1 MRRRIMCCRGRDG
14 AMEIRQLRRAELA
27 DAARVVRGAFAT
39 VAAEFGLT
47 QENCPTNGAFLPEGR
62 LEAQFD
68 AGVRMAG
75 AFDGDVMIGFAALDL
90 SDAEKPELEK
100 LAVLPQSRHQGAGK
114 LLVGWAAEQARAA
127 GAAHRHHRGKRA
139 AARVVRGAGLCA
151 HRHAGVCASALH
163 GGVHGTAHLAQG
175 VEEGIAPLLFFMD
188 RRAVGTGTADRRQ
201 ELFFRQIRPM
211 GRIRKR

>member
-1 MRRRIMCCRGRDG
+1 
-14 AMEIRQLRRAELA
+14 MEIRQLKREELGE
-27 DAARVVRGAFAT
+27 AARVVRGAFAT

-47 QENCPTNGAFLPEGR
+47 EENCPTNGAFLPEGR

-100 LAVLPQSRHQGAGK
+100 LSVLPQSRHQGAGK

-127 GAAHRHHRGKRA
+127 GAAALRIGIIEENVRLHAWYEGLGFAHTGT
-139 AARVVRGAGLCA
+139 RVF
-151 HRHAGVCASALH
+151 
-163 GGVHGTAHLAQG
+163 AHLPFTVG
-175 VEEGIAPLLFFMD
+175 FM
-188 RRAVGTGTADRRQ
+188 
-201 ELFFRQIRPM
+201 ELPI
-211 GRIRKR
+211 

>member
-1 MRRRIMCCRGRDG
+1 
-14 AMEIRQLRRAELA
+14 MEIRQLKREELGE
-27 DAARVVRGAFAT
+27 AARVVRGAFAT

-47 QENCPTNGAFLPEGR
+47 EENCPTNGAFLPEGR

-100 LAVLPQSRHQGAGK
+100 LSVLPQSRHQGAGK

-127 GAAHRHHRGKRA
+127 GAAALRIGIIEENVRLRA
-139 AARVVRGAGLCA
+139 WYEGLGFVHTGTRVF
-151 HRHAGVCASALH
+151 
-163 GGVHGTAHLAQG
+163 AHLPFTVG
-175 VEEGIAPLLFFMD
+175 FM
-188 RRAVGTGTADRRQ
+188 
-201 ELFFRQIRPM
+201 ELPI
-211 GRIRKR
+211 

>member
-1 MRRRIMCCRGRDG
+1 
-14 AMEIRQLRRAELA
+14 MEIRQLKREELGE
-27 DAARVVRGAFAT
+27 AARVVRGAFAT

-47 QENCPTNGAFLPEGR
+47 EENCPTNVAFLPEGR

-100 LAVLPQSRHQGAGK
+100 LSVLPQSRHQGAGK

-127 GAAHRHHRGKRA
+127 GAAALRIGIIEENVRLRA
-139 AARVVRGAGLCA
+139 WYEGLGFVHTGTRVF
-151 HRHAGVCASALH
+151 
-163 GGVHGTAHLAQG
+163 AHLPFTVG
-175 VEEGIAPLLFFMD
+175 FM
-188 RRAVGTGTADRRQ
+188 
-201 ELFFRQIRPM
+201 ELPI
-211 GRIRKR
+211 

>member
-1 MRRRIMCCRGRDG
+1 
-14 AMEIRQLRRAELA
+14 MEIRQLKREELGE
-27 DAARVVRGAFAT
+27 AARVVRGAFAT

-47 QENCPTNGAFLPEGR
+47 EENCPTNGAFLPEGR

-100 LAVLPQSRHQGAGK
+100 LSVLPQSRHQGAGK

-127 GAAHRHHRGKRA
+127 GAAALRIGIIEENVRLRA
-139 AARVVRGAGLCA
+139 WYEGLGFAHTGTRVF
-151 HRHAGVCASALH
+151 
-163 GGVHGTAHLAQG
+163 AHLPFTVG
-175 VEEGIAPLLFFMD
+175 FM
-188 RRAVGTGTADRRQ
+188 
-201 ELFFRQIRPM
+201 ELPI
-211 GRIRKR
+211 

>member
-1 MRRRIMCCRGRDG
+1 
-14 AMEIRQLRRAELA
+14 MEIRQLKREELGE
-27 DAARVVRGAFAT
+27 AARVVREAFAT

-47 QENCPTNGAFLPEGR
+47 EENCPTNGAFLPEGR

-100 LAVLPQSRHQGAGK
+100 LSVLPQSRHQGAGK

-127 GAAHRHHRGKRA
+127 GAAALRIGIIEENVRLRA
-139 AARVVRGAGLCA
+139 WYEGLGFVHTGTRVF
-151 HRHAGVCASALH
+151 
-163 GGVHGTAHLAQG
+163 AHLPFTVG
-175 VEEGIAPLLFFMD
+175 FM
-188 RRAVGTGTADRRQ
+188 
-201 ELFFRQIRPM
+201 ELPI
-211 GRIRKR
+211 

>member
-1 MRRRIMCCRGRDG
+1 
-14 AMEIRQLRRAELA
+14 MEIRQLKREELGE
-27 DAARVVRGAFAT
+27 AARVVRGAFAT

-47 QENCPTNGAFLPEGR
+47 EENCPTNGAFLPEGR

-100 LAVLPQSRHQGAGK
+100 LSVLPQSRHQGAGK

-127 GAAHRHHRGKRA
+127 GAAALRIGIIEENVRLRA
-139 AARVVRGAGLCA
+139 WSEGLGFVHTGTRVF
-151 HRHAGVCASALH
+151 
-163 GGVHGTAHLAQG
+163 AHLPFTVG
-175 VEEGIAPLLFFMD
+175 FM
-188 RRAVGTGTADRRQ
+188 
-201 ELFFRQIRPM
+201 ELPI
-211 GRIRKR
+211 

>member
-1 MRRRIMCCRGRDG
+1 
-14 AMEIRQLRRAELA
+14 MEIRQLKREELGE
-27 DAARVVRGAFAT
+27 AARVVRGAFAT

-47 QENCPTNGAFLPEGR
+47 EENCPTNGAFLPEGR

-100 LAVLPQSRHQGAGK
+100 LSVLPQSRHQGAGK

-127 GAAHRHHRGKRA
+127 GAAALRIGIIEETVRLRA
-139 AARVVRGAGLCA
+139 WYEGLGFVHTGTRVF
-151 HRHAGVCASALH
+151 
-163 GGVHGTAHLAQG
+163 AHLPFTVG
-175 VEEGIAPLLFFMD
+175 FM
-188 RRAVGTGTADRRQ
+188 
-201 ELFFRQIRPM
+201 ELPI
-211 GRIRKR
+211 

>member
-1 MRRRIMCCRGRDG
+1 
-14 AMEIRQLRRAELA
+14 MEIRQLKREELGE
-27 DAARVVRGAFAT
+27 AARVVREAFAT

-47 QENCPTNGAFLPEGR
+47 EENCPTNGAFLPEGR

-100 LAVLPQSRHQGAGK
+100 LSVLPQSRHQGAGK

-127 GAAHRHHRGKRA
+127 GAAALRIGIIEENVRLRA
-139 AARVVRGAGLCA
+139 WYEGLGFVHTGTRVF
-151 HRHAGVCASALH
+151 
-163 GGVHGTAHLAQG
+163 AHLPFTVG
-175 VEEGIAPLLFFMD
+175 FMELPL
-188 RRAVGTGTADRRQ
+188 
-201 ELFFRQIRPM
+201 
-211 GRIRKR
+211 

>member
-1 MRRRIMCCRGRDG
+1 
-14 AMEIRQLRRAELA
+14 MEIRQLKREELGE
-27 DAARVVRGAFAT
+27 AARVVRGAFAT

-47 QENCPTNGAFLPEGR
+47 EENCPTNGAFLPEGR

-100 LAVLPQSRHQGAGK
+100 LSVLPQSRHQGAGK

-127 GAAHRHHRGKRA
+127 GAAALRIGIIEENVRLRA
-139 AARVVRGAGLCA
+139 WYEGLGFAHTGTRVF
-151 HRHAGVCASALH
+151 
-163 GGVHGTAHLAQG
+163 AHLPFTVG
-175 VEEGIAPLLFFMD
+175 FMELPL
-188 RRAVGTGTADRRQ
+188 
-201 ELFFRQIRPM
+201 
-211 GRIRKR
+211 

>member
-1 MRRRIMCCRGRDG
+1 
-14 AMEIRQLRRAELA
+14 MEIRQLRREELGE
-27 DAARVVRGAFAT
+27 AARVVRGAFAT

-100 LAVLPQSRHQGAGK
+100 LSVLPQHRHGGAGRQ
-114 LLVGWAAEQARAA
+114 LVGWAAEQARAA
-127 GAAHRHHRGKRA
+127 GAAALRIGIIEENARLRA
-139 AARVVRGAGLCA
+139 WYEGLGFALTGTRVF
-151 HRHAGVCASALH
+151 
-163 GGVHGTAHLAQG
+163 AHLPFTVG
-175 VEEGIAPLLFFMD
+175 FM
-188 RRAVGTGTADRRQ
+188 
-201 ELFFRQIRPM
+201 ELPI
-211 GRIRKR
+211 

>member
-1 MRRRIMCCRGRDG
+1 
-14 AMEIRQLRRAELA
+14 MEIRRLQREELGE
-27 DAARVVRGAFAT
+27 AARVVRGAFAT

-47 QENCPTNGAFLPEGR
+47 RENCPTNGAFLPDGR

-100 LAVLPQSRHQGAGK
+100 LSVLPQSRHQGAGK

-127 GAAHRHHRGKRA
+127 GAAALRIGIIEENVRLRA
-139 AARVVRGAGLCA
+139 WYEGLGFAHTGTRVF
-151 HRHAGVCASALH
+151 
-163 GGVHGTAHLAQG
+163 AHLPFTVG
-175 VEEGIAPLLFFMD
+175 FM
-188 RRAVGTGTADRRQ
+188 
-201 ELFFRQIRPM
+201 ELPI
-211 GRIRKR
+211 